1 MTPKIRCPCATNAQ
15 IIILIC
21 GAINVHRVSIYSFS
35 HSCRLVSNYIH
46 RWMNHVEHAKK
57 LILILFQILE
67 ILPLVEFSPEEEI
80 AEAEVERL
88 LMAPPKSAVTS
99 FDPFVDRMVNED
111 LSDMLPLT
119 LDRDALRALDPT
131 TILIAK
137 WPKPLKTRYYRNLM
151 PEWQISMCHVCF
163 QVS

>member
-1 MTPKIRCPCATNAQ
+1 MIQKIHCPCAINAQ

-21 GAINVHRVSIYSFS
+21 GAINVHRVSISSFF
-35 HSCRLVSNYIH
+35 HLCRLVSSCLHCRKNSIEYLK
-46 RWMNHVEHAKK
+46 N
-57 LILILFQILE
+57 LILSLFHILE

-88 LMAPPKSAVTS
+88 LMAPPKSADAS

-111 LSDMLPLT
+111 ISDMLPLT
-119 LDRDALRALDPT
+119 LDREALRALDPT
-131 TILIAK
+131 TILLAK

-163 QVS
+163 QVV